1 MEGACI
7 EKSNQLC
14 RALHL
19 ESLINHKNQL
29 KRLNGL
35 TTHITFMGYL
45 QASLETPITFYAAAV
60 TGY

>member
-1 MEGACI
+1 MEGACV

-45 QASLETPITFYAAAV
+45 NKIETLITFDAAAV
-60 TGY
+60 TGF